1 MAFRVNQGNK
11 AKGCKD
17 FATPLMA
24 LLACLC
30 HNYLA
35 NLASFPLMSKQ
46 ASKAD
51 LPQERTLVSDSLRF
65 HCQELL
71 CHVVCKSK
79 AQSHK
84 PRLPFKNTL
93 CAAEAQL
100 LTRRQSEWQLHI
112 FHQTLWNPEF
122 SAKEH
127 RCSYLRQQPEASCQH
142 ISPFQEKNRHKY
154 QIYAKFSLNSN
165 FPLFPYFSQLDSF
178 YLAHH
183 IVSDFL
189 VHVYFVNISQEGSRW
204 LVSFRNLPSS
214 ISSNFRKHLIKINA
228 AVPLGHSAVSPEV
241 KNLSLGEQS
250 SRFQS

>member
-1 MAFRVNQGNK
+1 M
-11 AKGCKD
+11 
-17 FATPLMA
+17 
-24 LLACLC
+24 
-30 HNYLA
+30 
-35 NLASFPLMSKQ
+35 
-46 ASKAD
+46 
-51 LPQERTLVSDSLRF
+51 
-65 HCQELL
+65 
-71 CHVVCKSK
+71 VCKSK

-165 FPLFPYFSQLDSF
+165 FPLFPYFSQFDSF

-183 IVSDFL
+183 IFSDFL

-204 LVSFRNLPSS
+204 LVSFRNLPS
-214 ISSNFRKHLIKINA
+214 ISSNFLKHLIKIN
-228 AVPLGHSAVSPEV
+228 VTVHLGHSAVSPEV
-241 KNLSLGEQS
+241 KNLSLGG
-250 SRFQS
+250 

>member
-1 MAFRVNQGNK
+1 M
-11 AKGCKD
+11 
-17 FATPLMA
+17 
-24 LLACLC
+24 
-30 HNYLA
+30 
-35 NLASFPLMSKQ
+35 
-46 ASKAD
+46 
-51 LPQERTLVSDSLRF
+51 
-65 HCQELL
+65 
-71 CHVVCKSK
+71 VCKSK

-100 LTRRQSEWQLHI
+100 VMRRQSEWQLHI

-122 SAKEH
+122 SAKKH

-142 ISPFQEKNRHKY
+142 ISPFQKKNRHKY

-189 VHVYFVNISQEGSRW
+189 AHIYFASISQEGSRW
-204 LVSFRNLPSS
+204 LVSFRNLPFS
-214 ISSNFRKHLIKINA
+214 ISSNFLKHLNKINA
-228 AVPLGHSAVSPEV
+228 TVPLGHSAVSPEV
-241 KNLSLGEQS
+241 KNLSLGG
-250 SRFQS
+250 